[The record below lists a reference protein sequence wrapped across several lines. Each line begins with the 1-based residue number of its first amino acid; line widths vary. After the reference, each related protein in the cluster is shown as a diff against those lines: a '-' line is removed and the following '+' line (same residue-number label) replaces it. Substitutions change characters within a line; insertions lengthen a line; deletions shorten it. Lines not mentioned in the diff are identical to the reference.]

1 FRAWRAIGLK
11 SPSHSN
17 ALISP
22 IARDTFLSV
31 ACSSSI
37 GVPSSCLCWSH
48 NSGVSTP
55 SVFSQS
61 KNDLGLTLNHLSIV
75 CPRPNVKA
83 IFFPFPFS
91 PPNLHTDS
99 YITDCP
105 EWLYSKLSFRLPSPP
120 FPAGFPN
127 PSHFGIHI
135 FTPGWFPSGAFL
147 LFVTPREVIVM
158 RDLCPIFTLIAAIV
172 SMFPS
177 AYAQDNPYRVEEGW
191 AKYPEGR
198 KWGST

>member
-1 FRAWRAIGLK
+1 PKYSAISSSSRFSKSSFRAWRAIGLK

-17 ALISP
+17 PLISP

-83 IFFPFPFS
+83 ILFPFPFS

-99 YITDCP
+99 YITQRAALFDISPRFQLCCR
-105 EWLYSKLSFRLPSPP
+105 RL
-120 FPAGFPN
+120 AGERSMIGGQN
-127 PSHFGIHI
+127 
-135 FTPGWFPSGAFL
+135 L
-147 LFVTPREVIVM
+147 KEVKM
-158 RDLCPIFTLIAAIV
+158 ALLIAVLIIV
-172 SMFPS
+172 LG
-177 AYAQDNPYRVEEGW
+177 VTGC
-191 AKYPEGR
+191 
-198 KWGST
+198 

>member
-17 ALISP
+17 PLISP
-22 IARDTFLSV
+22 SARDTFLSV

-61 KNDLGLTLNHLSIV
+61 KNDLGLTLNQLPIV
-75 CPRPNVKA
+75 CSRPNVKA
-83 IFFPFPFS
+83 IFLPFPLS

-99 YITDCP
+99 YITLRTISIDGTARFQYLGLALAESP
-105 EWLYSKLSFRLPSPP
+105 RSFP
-120 FPAGFPN
+120 
-127 PSHFGIHI
+127 
-135 FTPGWFPSGAFL
+135 
-147 LFVTPREVIVM
+147 
-158 RDLCPIFTLIAAIV
+158 
-172 SMFPS
+172 
-177 AYAQDNPYRVEEGW
+177 
-191 AKYPEGR
+191 
-198 KWGST
+198 